1 MEEYENVLWAIPCD
15 DHVIYLDMDGYLNE
29 RYGMAYIKGER
40 GSEFRF
46 IDGNGMLDD
55 PYGDLPVESII
66 GRRGETI
73 PISRLNKVFAF
84 NAGNID
90 LVFSYLADF
99 DVKVDV
105 ASMKQT
111 LEVHFIR
118 QEGFEPIYNMNI
130 KMKDSD
136 EVFANLRKN
145 FFDMRNPDCV
155 RAKPQRGKYPARIND
170 VLVQYLYEYSCYR
183 DTLVDV
189 EIYFDKRT
197 FFGESDLGK
206 IMAMDYNKFV
216 YDDEEKYLM
225 NLRRR
230 VKDTLGKWWNDYK
243 SRDAQI
249 KASQDAK
256 LEVASRFDLDPNLME

>member
-1 MEEYENVLWAIPCD
+1 
-15 DHVIYLDMDGYLNE
+15 
-29 RYGMAYIKGER
+29 
-40 GSEFRF
+40 
-46 IDGNGMLDD
+46 
-55 PYGDLPVESII
+55 
-66 GRRGETI
+66 
-73 PISRLNKVFAF
+73 
-84 NAGNID
+84 
-90 LVFSYLADF
+90 
-99 DVKVDV
+99 
-105 ASMKQT
+105 
-111 LEVHFIR
+111 
-118 QEGFEPIYNMNI
+118 
-130 KMKDSD
+130 
-136 EVFANLRKN
+136 
-145 FFDMRNPDCV
+145 MRNPDCV
-155 RAKPQRGKYPARIND
+155 RAKPQRGKCPVRIND

-206 IMAMDYNKFV
+206 SLAMDYNKFV
-216 YDDEEKYLM
+216 YADEEKYLM

>member
-15 DHVIYLDMDGYLNE
+15 DHVIYLDMTGYLNE

-46 IDGNGMLDD
+46 IDGNGMLDE
-55 PYGDLPVESII
+55 PYGDLPTESII

-73 PISRLNKVFAF
+73 PISRLNEVFAF
-84 NAGNID
+84 NTGNID

-99 DVKVDV
+99 DVTVDV

-111 LEVHFIR
+111 LEVHFSR

-145 FFDMRNPDCV
+145 FFDMRNLDCV
-155 RAKPQRGKYPARIND
+155 RAKPQYGKYPVRIND

-206 IMAMDYNKFV
+206 SMVMDYNKFV
-216 YDDEEKYLM
+216 YADEEKYLM

-243 SRDAQI
+243 SRDAKI